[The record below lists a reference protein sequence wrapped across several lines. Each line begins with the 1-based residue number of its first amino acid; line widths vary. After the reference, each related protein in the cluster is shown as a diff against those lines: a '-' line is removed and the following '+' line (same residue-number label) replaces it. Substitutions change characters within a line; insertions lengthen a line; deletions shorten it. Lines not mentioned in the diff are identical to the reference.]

1 MAAYRDEDGNITIDE
16 AAANSDIRKLRA
28 SMEKLKEASN
38 AITQFTAQ
46 AENGEGSTTVAMI
59 EKANA
64 IMNKIKWV
72 MDLIEDVINMIQRA
86 VAKYQEI
93 DRQIAAKIYTK

>member
-1 MAAYRDEDGNITIDE
+1 MAYRDEDGNITIDE
-16 AAANSDIRKLRA
+16 VAANSDIRKLRA

-38 AITQFTAQ
+38 AIAQFIAQ
-46 AENGEGSTTVAMI
+46 AENGEGSTTNAMI

-72 MDLIEDVINMIQRA
+72 MGLMEEVINLIQKT
-86 VAKYQEI
+86 VSKYQEI
-93 DRQIAAKIYTK
+93 DRQIAAKISVK